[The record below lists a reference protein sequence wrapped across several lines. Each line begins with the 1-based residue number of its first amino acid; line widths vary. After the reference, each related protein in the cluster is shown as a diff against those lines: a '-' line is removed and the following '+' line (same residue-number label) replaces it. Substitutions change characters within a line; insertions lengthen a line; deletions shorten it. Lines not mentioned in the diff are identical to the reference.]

1 LANLAVYHSKKTDQ
15 SSFFAIDY
23 HSLEVISV
31 KQGISYFNESNKRII
46 FAFNDPNSQ
55 SSFPGWPLRNFLA
68 LLSFNWYNFLI
79 VFNSKRIKIINK
91 YFKVKNQ

>member
-1 LANLAVYHSKKTDQ
+1 MNNLTVYNSKKTDQ

-23 HSLEVISV
+23 NSLEITNV

-46 FAFNDPNSQ
+46 FGFFDPNSQ

-68 LLSFNWYNFLI
+68 LLSFNWYDNL
-79 VFNSKRIKIINK
+79 
-91 YFKVKNQ
+91 